1 MNQAKGDN
9 VRHERPMTDNVR
21 HEQQTTG
28 KVRHEQPATDSER
41 PMAVGWRWT
50 AAGGVATVVQLS
62 ALASLVVLLTE
73 SSSPDFADDVV
84 GLFDWVGLPVDGNL
98 FIALVLAVLGG
109 ALRRRKRT
117 ALWVLLLWQALG
129 LLIGV
134 AFQIVEAVS
143 PALVGVDTPE
153 FDAPLFISNVI
164 SVLTVIFLWALRP
177 AFPAK
182 LAPGAWR
189 RALAVLVGG
198 LVLLSLVGWGLAEMF
213 RGTLSGTGETLVW
226 AANQATGGTLA
237 LRPLGVTTEGP
248 DWLSVLLGLFGALV
262 ALLAMLVFFRSE
274 RGRRLLTQDEELRV
288 RELLADYGELDSLGY
303 FATRRDK
310 SVVFAPNGRAALTYR
325 VLGGT
330 TLASGDP
337 EHWPAAVR
345 AWLNE
350 SHRYGWLPGVLG
362 ASQRG
367 AKVYTDAGLRAL
379 EIGDE
384 AVLDVREFSLTGP
397 SRKSVRQAVSRVRR
411 AGYTTVIR
419 RHADL
424 PPAEMTTILDLA
436 QRWRGA
442 ETERGFSMALGRLGD
457 PTDGRCVMVAAYDG
471 NGDLRGLLSFVP
483 WGRNGLSLDLMRRDR
498 DGENGLNEYMVAEL
512 VAAAGKLGVRR
523 VSLNFAMFRAVF
535 EEGEKVGAGPVLRAW
550 RAVLSLASRFFQLES
565 LYRSNAKY
573 GPGWQPRFI
582 CYHRGRKLPRVGI
595 VAGIAEGFVPSVRSL
610 VRRGADRA
618 LGTAGVAAD
627 FVDRVRGIDERPPS
641 LAAYET
647 RRPEQVRVRIDK
659 LAALR
664 EAGIDPYPV
673 GFGRDELLGAVTE
686 RFPDLAPN
694 VHTGQFVAVAGRV
707 IALRELGSLCF
718 ARLRDFSGEL
728 QVMLST
734 DQLGD
739 TGLRQ
744 WRAGVDLGDHVGIRG
759 EVITSKRGELSVL
772 AKEWTVTAKCLHPLP
787 DKHKGLADE
796 ETRVRARYLDI
807 AVNPDSARLVRQR
820 ADVLRAVRDFLHGR
834 DYVEVETPMLQ
845 SVHGGANARP
855 FVTHSNAYD
864 VRMYLRIAPEL
875 YLKRLC
881 VAGVDRVFELN
892 RNFRNEGADATH
904 NPEFTM
910 LETYQSY
917 ADYTTMRHLS
927 RDLVHQAAIAAHGR
941 PVAKRPDGE
950 YDLSGDWPVIG
961 VYDAVSSALGATVTP
976 ATSPRDLRRL
986 LTNAGLGGH
995 DELGHD
1001 ELGHGD
1007 LVQAAYDT
1015 LVEARTVG
1023 PTFYTDFPADVSPL
1037 TRAHR
1042 DDPRKAERW
1051 DLVAFGTELGTAYSE
1066 LTDPLEQ
1073 RRRLAA
1079 QSLRAASGDVEA
1091 MELDEDFLRAL
1102 EHGMPPTGGLGMGV
1116 DRLVMMLT
1124 GTTIRQTVLF
1134 PFVRPVGSGRDG
1146 QDASSR

>member
-1 MNQAKGDN
+1 MRG
-9 VRHERPMTDNVR
+9 
-21 HEQQTTG
+21 
-28 KVRHEQPATDSER
+28 ER

-50 AAGGVATVVQLS
+50 AAGGVATVVQLA
-62 ALASLVVLLTE
+62 ALASLVVLVIGSTQPTL
-73 SSSPDFADDVV
+73 ADDIVSIFNW
-84 GLFDWVGLPVDGNL
+84 LGLPVDGNL
-98 FIALVLAVLGG
+98 FISLVLAVLGG

-117 ALWVLLLWQALG
+117 ALWVLLLWQLLGMLIG
-129 LLIGV
+129 LLYQV
-134 AFQIVEAVS
+134 VELID
-143 PALVGVDTPE
+143 PALVGMDGP
-153 FDAPLFISNVI
+153 PLFDWPLFFGNVV
-164 SVLTVIFLWALRP
+164 SVAVVAFLVALRP

-198 LVLLSLVGWGLAEMF
+198 LVVLSLVGWGLAELF
-213 RGTLSGTGETLVW
+213 PGTLAGTYERLVW
-226 AANQATGGTLA
+226 AANQSTGGTLS
-237 LRPLGVTTEGP
+237 LRPLGLTTKGP
-248 DWLSVLLGLFGALV
+248 DWLSVVLGLLGAVV
-262 ALLAMLVFFRSE
+262 ALLSMLVFFRSE
-274 RGRRLLTQDEELRV
+274 RGRRLLSQDEELRV
-288 RELLADYGELDSLGY
+288 RALLADYGELDSLGY

-310 SVVFAPNGRAALTYR
+310 SVVFAENGRAALTYR

-337 EHWPAAVR
+337 IGDPDAWPDAVR
-345 AWLNE
+345 AWLAE
-350 SHRYGWLPGVLG
+350 SRRYGWLPGVLG

-367 AKVYTDAGLRAL
+367 AKVYTRAGLRAL

-397 SRKSVRQAVSRVRR
+397 GRKSVRQAVSRVRR

-424 PPAEMTTILDLA
+424 PPAEMTKLLDLA

-471 NGDLRGLLSFVP
+471 RGDLRGLLSFVP

-498 DGENGLNEYMVAEL
+498 AGENGLNEYMVAEL

-535 EEGEKVGAGPVLRAW
+535 EEGEKVGAGPVLRMW
-550 RAVLSLASRFFQLES
+550 RAVLSLVSRFFQLES

-573 GPGWQPRFI
+573 GPDWEPRFI

-618 LGTAGVAAD
+618 LGAAGVAED
-627 FVDRVRGIDERPPS
+627 FVDRVREIDERPPGQG
-641 LAAYET
+641 AYSC
-647 RRPEQVRVRIDK
+647 RRPEQVRVRIAK

-664 EAGIDPYPV
+664 DAGIEPYPV
-673 GFGRDELLGAVTE
+673 GFARDELLGALAG
-686 RFPDLAPN
+686 RFVGLAPD
-694 VHTGQFVAVAGRV
+694 VHTGQSVAVAGRV
-707 IALRELGSLCF
+707 IALRELGGLCF

-728 QVMLST
+728 QVMLSI

-739 TGLRQ
+739 KGLRQ
-744 WRAGVDLGDHVGIRG
+744 WRAGVDLGDHVGVRG

-772 AKEWTVTAKCLHPLP
+772 ASEWTVTAKCLHPLP

-807 AVNPDSARLVRQR
+807 AVRPEAARMVRLR
-820 ADVLRAVRDFLHGR
+820 ADVLRSIRDFLHAR
-834 DYVEVETPMLQ
+834 DYLEVETPMLQ
-845 SVHGGANARP
+845 AVHGGANARP

-864 VRMYLRIAPEL
+864 ERMYLRIAPEL

-892 RNFRNEGADATH
+892 RNFRNEGADTNH

-910 LETYQSY
+910 LEAYQAY
-917 ADYTTMRHLS
+917 ADYTTMRHLM
-927 RDLVHQAAIAAHGR
+927 RDLIQHAAIAAYGR
-941 PVAKRPDGE
+941 PVAVRSDGE
-950 YDLSGDWPVIG
+950 HDLSGEWPVIG
-961 VYDAVSSALGATVTP
+961 VYDAVSAALGAPVTP
-976 ATSPRDLRRL
+976 LTSPFELRCL
-986 LTNAGLGGH
+986 LGSAGLAGH
-995 DELGHD
+995 DEF
-1001 ELGHGD
+1001 GHGE
-1007 LVQAAYDT
+1007 LVQAAYDA
-1015 LVEARTVG
+1015 LVEPRTVG
-1023 PTFYTDFPADVSPL
+1023 PTFYTDFPASVSPL
-1037 TRAHR
+1037 TRVHR
-1042 DDPRKAERW
+1042 DDPGKAERW
-1051 DLVAFGTELGTAYSE
+1051 DLVAFGSELGTAYSE
-1066 LTDPLEQ
+1066 QTDPLAQ
-1073 RRRLAA
+1073 RRRLAE
-1079 QSLRAASGDVEA
+1079 QSLKAASGDVEA

-1102 EHGMPPTGGLGMGV
+1102 EYGMPPTGGLGMGV
-1116 DRLVMMLT
+1116 DRLLMMLT
-1124 GTTIRQTVLF
+1124 GMTIRQTVLF
-1134 PFVRPVGSGRDG
+1134 PFVRPVD
-1146 QDASSR
+1146 QEASSR